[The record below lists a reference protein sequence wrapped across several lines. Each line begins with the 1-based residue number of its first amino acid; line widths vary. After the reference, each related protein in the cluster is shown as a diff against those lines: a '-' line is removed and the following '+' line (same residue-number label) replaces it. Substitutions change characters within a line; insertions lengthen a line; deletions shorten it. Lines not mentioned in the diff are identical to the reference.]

1 MDAAT
6 VAAIAATEAAAA
18 AMAASSAAAAM
29 HVPISTLPVG
39 MGQQAMMM
47 MGMMQSPSA
56 FVEVEATIAGG
67 SPDGESGAAAASKKN
82 AWTPEED
89 AILTRVVAQEGAG
102 HWTKVAAHLPHRMG
116 RQCRERWFNHLAPDV
131 KKGYW
136 TAEEDR
142 LILDAVREHG
152 TKWSTIQK
160 KLPGRSD
167 NSIKNRYYSAIRKAQ
182 RLEKRSSSGD
192 PLSAGGEGGMAGA
205 PGGSGHGSE
214 YENGTLIASPLGDG
228 ATSSLVPG
236 AAGGPV
242 LPTGAEAAALGIG
255 MRHNFCSGSAAGSP
269 GGSPSGSKRK
279 AASASVAS
287 LIEAPS
293 QAAMMC
299 AVVTSYAGEAT
310 GSHNILPTAFASVEA
325 SDADADA
332 ASMTAIPAHSYP
344 AQAHAASAVYLS
356 HTFAPTPAPTPSSHL
371 VPPMHPM
378 LHPVPPP
385 ALVQPTHPLLQ
396 PVTSSSSSSQSPERA
411 AAKAQAMEAMGFRT
425 SP

>member
-6 VAAIAATEAAAA
+6 VAAIAATEAAVA

-29 HVPISTLPVG
+29 HVPMSTLPVG

-47 MGMMQSPSA
+47 MSMMQPPSA

-67 SPDGESGAAAASKKN
+67 SPDGESAAAAASKKN

-182 RLEKRSSSGD
+182 RLEKRSSSGA
-192 PLSAGGEGGMAGA
+192 PLSAGGEGGMIGA
-205 PGGSGHGSE
+205 PGGSGSGSE
-214 YENGTLIASPLGDG
+214 YENGALIASPLGDG
-228 ATSSLVPG
+228 ATSSLMPG
-236 AAGGPV
+236 AAGGSV

-287 LIEAPS
+287 LIEASS
-293 QAAMMC
+293 QAAMS
-299 AVVTSYAGEAT
+299 AVVTSYASEAT

-325 SDADADA
+325 SDADADTA
-332 ASMTAIPAHSYP
+332 CMTAIPA
-344 AQAHAASAVYLS
+344 QAHVASVVYLP
-356 HTFAPTPAPTPSSHL
+356 HTFAPAPASMPSNHL

-385 ALVQPTHPLLQ
+385 ALVQPAHPLLQ

-411 AAKAQAMEAMGFRT
+411 AAKAQAMEAMGYRT